1 MREGRALV
9 DDYVR
14 TVMLNVISGA
24 AAVSTTAPVGLFRR
38 SWTSIEEPH
47 STVLALLLKEEGYCA
62 VP

>member
-14 TVMLNVISGA
+14 TVMLNVIAGA

-38 SWTSIEEPH
+38 SWTGIEEPH
-47 STVLALLLKEEGYCA
+47 STVLALLL
-62 VP
+62 